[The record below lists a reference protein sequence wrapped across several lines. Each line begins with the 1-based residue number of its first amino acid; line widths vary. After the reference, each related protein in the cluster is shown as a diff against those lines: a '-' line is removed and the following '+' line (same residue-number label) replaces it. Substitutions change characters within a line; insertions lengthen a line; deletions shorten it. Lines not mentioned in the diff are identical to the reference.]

1 MKTVTLNAA
10 QVQMAAKMGIPLS
23 EYAKHLSKFG
33 TDEEYEYNPNNDPIY
48 SASIET
54 LKNMWIAR
62 HGQSWV
68 KRYRSWDDTDENW
81 VRIAQRLDAYELLE
95 EDHEGEWFK
104 IKEDLK

>member
-10 QVQMAAKMGIPLS
+10 QVQMAAKIGIPLS
-23 EYAKHLSKFG
+23 EYANRLG
-33 TDEEYEYNPNNDPIY
+33 MLGNEAEQEYDPNNDPIY

-68 KRYRSWDDTDENW
+68 RRYRSWDDTDENW
-81 VRIAQRLDAYELLE
+81 VRIAQRLDSYGLLE
-95 EDHEGEWFK
+95 DHHEGEWLK

>member
-1 MKTVTLNAA
+1 MKTVTLSAA

-23 EYAKHLSKFG
+23 EYANRLG
-33 TDEEYEYNPNNDPIY
+33 MLGNEAEQEYDPNNNPIY
-48 SASIET
+48 SAPIEM

-68 KRYRSWDDTDENW
+68 RRYRSWDDTDENW
-81 VRIAQRLDAYELLE
+81 VQIARRLDSYGLLE
-95 EDHEGEWFK
+95 DDHEGEWVK

>member
-1 MKTVTLNAA
+1 MKTVTLNPT
-10 QVQMAAKMGIPLS
+10 QIQMATALGIPLS
-23 EYAKHLSKFG
+23 EYAKRLAKFG
-33 TDEEYEYNPNNDPIY
+33 ADTAQEYDPNNDPIY
-48 SASIET
+48 SAPIEM

-81 VRIAQRLDAYELLE
+81 VQIARRLDSYGLLE
-95 EDHEGEWFK
+95 DDHEGEWVK

>member
-1 MKTVTLNAA
+1 MKTVTLSAT
-10 QVQMAAKMGIPLS
+10 QVQMAAKMGISLS
-23 EYAKHLSKFG
+23 EYANRLG
-33 TDEEYEYNPNNDPIY
+33 MLGNEAEQEYNPNNDPIY

-81 VRIAQRLDAYELLE
+81 VQIARRLDSYGLLE
-95 EDHEGEWFK
+95 DDHEGEWVK